1 MEIKKEANLLIS
13 KENIEEEELN
23 IYPEDEDSKK
33 CDEEINKRFPVDNW
47 HDIFYY
53 GKSPLI
59 KNRFLEF
66 ISKSEFAKFFEA
78 LNYEYGI
85 NGFPKN
91 LKKAFSMYRDNANI
105 SLDKLSMYKLYH
117 IYRNEFTKFGL
128 EKRNK
133 VLEKYYLFMCF
144 ACLTRQ
150 EYQCYTL
157 FFNRFNIASEVKV
170 NIIFEDPD
178 FSKFDKLME
187 HMKKYYRHYQI
198 NPDNITLIRAFMA
211 FLLREQKNQALI
223 LLEPLIVKGY
233 LLAIYQL
240 TLMLN
245 DKKKVAELFELLE
258 QYKYY
263 NCYCDYAIF
272 LYKDMN
278 DSQKALKLLKI
289 AISKGIIRANYLYY
303 DIFLSTVDFS
313 KVKDNINFQ
322 KELEFIFNLLI
333 NEICLDHVFCF
344 FEFFYLRKLC
354 IKSFNFK
361 DFVDKNYFEYMKAFV
376 DILIQNS
383 CSSPSEKDIKS
394 KKDLIQKIYLRND
407 FFQEFNL
414 ACGII
419 YYYGI
424 ENLIKPDLKKSLFK
438 FKISF
443 DDSDNLSYQRFCYSY
458 ICRIKNKLYK
468 QKDKEIT
475 KEDVENSKNKLFELY
490 SSSIN
495 INTIPYLSSSFF
507 YYLYTLYYK
516 KWGNNGDSIMEYIC
530 IKRASEGKMKNPGTG
545 TIISY
550 YRKYKSQKLIK
561 SDEKLIIKLKEET
574 NKNKDS
580 EGYGEDGNICPIC
593 LENKRDIIFYP
604 CKHRFCKKCTSIIM
618 ENSKCPICRGVVLI
632 NLDIKKIEN

>member
-13 KENIEEEELN
+13 KENIEEEELD

-272 LYKDMN
+272 LYKEMN

-361 DFVDKNYFEYMKAFV
+361 DFVDKNYFEYIKAFV

-419 YYYGI
+419 
-424 ENLIKPDLKKSLFK
+424 
-438 FKISF
+438 
-443 DDSDNLSYQRFCYSY
+443 
-458 ICRIKNKLYK
+458 
-468 QKDKEIT
+468 
-475 KEDVENSKNKLFELY
+475 
-490 SSSIN
+490 
-495 INTIPYLSSSFF
+495 
-507 YYLYTLYYK
+507 
-516 KWGNNGDSIMEYIC
+516 
-530 IKRASEGKMKNPGTG
+530 
-545 TIISY
+545 
-550 YRKYKSQKLIK
+550 
-561 SDEKLIIKLKEET
+561 
-574 NKNKDS
+574 
-580 EGYGEDGNICPIC
+580 
-593 LENKRDIIFYP
+593 
-604 CKHRFCKKCTSIIM
+604 
-618 ENSKCPICRGVVLI
+618 
-632 NLDIKKIEN
+632 